1 MTSVVVRNCLEAN
14 YSSKKILLQ
23 FLQEQIDTEKL
34 IKRVNRP
41 TDAIKKVIEKL
52 ERASDREK
60 STNVFMKELNI
71 PAHLSDE

>member
-1 MTSVVVRNCLEAN
+1 MASVSLRKCLITN
-14 YSSKKILLQ
+14 FYFQNNSLQ
-23 FLQEQIDTEKL
+23 FLKEQIDTEKL

-41 TDAIKKVIEKL
+41 TEAIKKVIEKL

-60 STNVFMKELNI
+60 ATNVFMKELNI

>member
-1 MTSVVVRNCLEAN
+1 MYSCASVLQP
-14 YSSKKILLQ
+14 IFLLGLK
-23 FLQEQIDTEKL
+23 FFKEQIDTEKL

-41 TDAIKKVIEKL
+41 TEAIKKVIEKL

-60 STNVFMKELNI
+60 PTNVFMKELNI